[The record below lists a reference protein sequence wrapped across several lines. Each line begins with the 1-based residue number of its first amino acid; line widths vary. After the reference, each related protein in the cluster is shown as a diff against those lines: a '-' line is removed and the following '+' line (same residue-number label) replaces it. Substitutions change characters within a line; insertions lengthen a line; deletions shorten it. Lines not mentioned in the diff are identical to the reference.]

1 MFTSQINKFNNH
13 LKNHFYW
20 NVIKVFGWDKPLI
33 KDKVESDR
41 VKLYMENT
49 SKLNGGKGGVGGW
62 LGGVCNFCY
71 ILVQFDVV
79 SLMVQFLGLSE

>member
-41 VKLYMENT
+41 VKLYMGNA
-49 SKLNGGKGGVGGW
+49 SKLNGGKGRGRGVAGGR
-62 LGGVCNFCY
+62 
-71 ILVQFDVV
+71 
-79 SLMVQFLGLSE
+79 VQFLLHPSAV